1 MDTKLNK
8 QILKEYILMTL
19 QEVGVI
25 PIPQDFQDRKDKMDL
40 LFKQIMK
47 AYRAGDYELAED
59 LEAEHEVLAANL
71 EADISGWDE
80 WEGEIEGG
88 VEDFGIEHRDGPDM
102 EREMAAAYSNFL
114 TSSAG
119 MYDEEMFLE
128 RLRGIVDAYQWSLGG
143 KLDPSIT
150 DQDLVEMAKE
160 FYEAS
165 VAKKDR
171 YANRGKEDPIQ
182 KVKSFLRKSRVP
194 R

>member
-1 MDTKLNK
+1 LNK

-80 WEGEIEGG
+80 GEGWTEGG
-88 VEDFGIEHRDGPDM
+88 VEDFGIEHRDEPDM